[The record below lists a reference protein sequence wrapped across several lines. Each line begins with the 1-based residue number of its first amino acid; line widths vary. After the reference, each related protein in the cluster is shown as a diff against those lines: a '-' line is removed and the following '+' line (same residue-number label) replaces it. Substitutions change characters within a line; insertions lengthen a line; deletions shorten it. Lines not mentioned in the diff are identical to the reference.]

1 MIKNAMHHLSQF
13 KMYIG
18 KGAERLKTIAGALRH
33 IVWQLT
39 DQTDQKKKKN
49 QKGIRGFENR
59 SDTLELIALCR
70 IKHKAM
76 RDDIIFKHM

>member
-39 DQTDQKKKKN
+39 DQTDQKKKK
-49 QKGIRGFENR
+49 IR
-59 SDTLELIALCR
+59 
-70 IKHKAM
+70 KV
-76 RDDIIFKHM
+76 